1 MLHAAW
7 FSGIKLEVKSKILLV
22 VMVRLI
28 LKIYAQQSN
37 ICWWR
42 KHIHPEPRVI
52 VRANKT
58 GLVWCVEK
66 SNPPGFHLRFMLPSM
81 SGLYTSERKKSPK
94 RAPEWIA
101 KCQAQIWV
109 AKDVSCTFEQAP
121 PFKWPRRLSWTCDI
135 WSWLDFHL
143 WNQVQKNGVFV
154 SVIDGQEMR
163 FRVWNI
169 SVDGDLMA

>member
-1 MLHAAW
+1 MEEAYTSWTTCDCEGKQNGTCLVRREIQPTR
-7 FSGIKLEVKSKILLV
+7 FLLE
-22 VMVRLI
+22 
-28 LKIYAQQSN
+28 IYASRHEWT
-37 ICWWR
+37 IYIW
-42 KHIHPEPRVI
+42 K
-52 VRANKT
+52 
-58 GLVWCVEK
+58 
-66 SNPPGFHLRFMLPSM
+66 
-81 SGLYTSERKKSPK
+81 KKSPK
-94 RAPEWIA
+94 RAPEWIV

-109 AKDVSCTFEQAP
+109 AKDVS
-121 PFKWPRRLSWTCDI
+121 